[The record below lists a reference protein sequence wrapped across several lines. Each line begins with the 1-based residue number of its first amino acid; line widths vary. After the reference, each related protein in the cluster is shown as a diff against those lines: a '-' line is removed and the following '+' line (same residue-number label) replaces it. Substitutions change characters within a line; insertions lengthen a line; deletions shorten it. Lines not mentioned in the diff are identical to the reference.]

1 MGMAPDADSLTY
13 YGRLEKFLKGI
24 VLRLK
29 LLLALGFL
37 LRLASVFLIVLLG
50 SLLAQEAHAVFAY
63 IPFAYYLLA
72 LASLVCVIGLGL
84 WKIAYRISLPK
95 AARGLEETLPHL
107 KDDVTNALLLYRQLK
122 TSGESDPTSSKLV
135 TAHLRK
141 TVNVLTDIDPNQVV
155 NFKSLGPHFKLL
167 LPLVFAFVMAFAWDA
182 QFPRQALSRI
192 LHPFSALPDQRT
204 FISVAPTPA
213 IVLRGTPVD
222 IKATTGGRIP
232 DRLTLN
238 LWQEEGD
245 PIQLAMTPE
254 GQGRFSHRIP
264 SAQSSFRYQVTSN
277 RAQSPTADVRVVD
290 APDIAKLELTLIPPA
305 YTRLPKAVKT
315 QGHIEALKGT
325 IVNLHAWPTK
335 PVTLGKLI
343 LNRREHQVLTI
354 EDDRLAGNLLVL
366 NPGTYSLS
374 LKDALGFENTNPV
387 PYSIHLIPDKYPEVK
402 IVSPADDL
410 VITGREMLP
419 LVYSGKDDF
428 GLTSIRLIYQVRG
441 RERAVTLKNLKE
453 SPKAGPELFQW
464 DLSRL
469 ALAPGDRVSYRLEM
483 WDNDSISGPKAGYSR
498 TFTLQTKDE
507 KDHAAQEAERAE
519 RIADLLLD
527 LLADQLE
534 EIKDRKELSEEIDRI
549 MKMVDRQLE
558 WMGMEKV
565 ERFDLESLKR
575 NLDTLN
581 RRIEVLPRETIT
593 QEMER
598 LALLAED
605 IAKKTRMHEVQA
617 LAREINNRHR
627 RLIESLKEREDSF
640 SPEALKELL
649 AEIDKLKDLISQ
661 VMEAL
666 SRMAHQLPDEFINNP
681 QLGDLEFQDL
691 FDDLKQIQDKL
702 MAGDTAGTLE
712 AAQRLLQ
719 TLSQMMAAMAS
730 AGAQAS
736 MGAFDRLQSEMSQQS
751 GELDNIL
758 AEQKDI
764 LAGTEAVDQEL
775 QRAMAQEIEKRIKEM
790 MPRIKENLAQLK
802 RQLSSEEKDSA
813 AAMEKLLDERQIE
826 KLSQLLENLQ
836 KSFSERADIQSLVEE
851 LAKMTRQLRP
861 GQGEI
866 TTDDN
871 QAAFPHLSARQAK
884 LKQKTQGLGETLEML
899 SQLFPGMDTEIIN
912 DLKAAAG
919 SMGSATG
926 KLEGRDAPGAIPP
939 EQEAIQ
945 HLSRSQQAMQQ
956 MAQQMAQRMR
966 ASRWASPWGYDPR
979 ASWYYGPWAP
989 MPTLPQ
995 PEVNRPLERGYT
1007 GLDRE
1012 EFDPP
1017 AKDAYKAPRIL
1028 REKVMEALKGDIP
1041 PQYRREVER
1050 YFRELTQ

>member
-1 MGMAPDADSLTY
+1 MVPDAGSLTY
-13 YGRLEKFLKGI
+13 FGRLERFLKVI
-24 VLRLK
+24 LFRLK

-50 SLLAQEAHAVFAY
+50 SLLAQETQAIFAY
-63 IPFAYYLLA
+63 LPFAYYLLA
-72 LASLVCVIGLGL
+72 LVSLVCVFGLGL
-84 WKIAYRISLPK
+84 WKIASRISLQK
-95 AARGLEETLPHL
+95 VARGLEEKLPRL
-107 KDDVTNALLLYRQLK
+107 KDNVTNALLLYRQFK
-122 TSGESDPTSSKLV
+122 TSGESDPTSSKLIA
-135 TAHLRK
+135 AHLRK
-141 TVNVLTDIDPNQVV
+141 TVGELADVKPNQVV
-155 NFKSLGPHFKLL
+155 NFRSLWPHFKIL
-167 LPLVFAFVMAFAWDA
+167 LPLVFAFTMAFTWDA
-182 QFPRQALSRI
+182 RFPRQSLSRI

-204 FISVAPTPA
+204 FISVEPTPE
-213 IVLRGTPVD
+213 IVLRGTPVV
-222 IKATTGGRIP
+222 IKATTSGRIP

-238 LWQEEGD
+238 LWQENND
-245 PIQLAMTPE
+245 PIQLAMTSE
-254 GQGRFSHRIP
+254 GEGRFSHLIP
-264 SAQSSFRYQVTSN
+264 SAQRSFKYQAVSR
-277 RAQSPTADVRVVD
+277 RAQSQAAVVRVVD
-290 APDIAKLELTLIPPA
+290 APDIAKLKLTLIPPA

-325 IVNLHAWPTK
+325 IVNLEAWTTK
-335 PVTLGKLI
+335 PVTEGKLI
-343 LNRREHQVLTI
+343 LNRREHQLLTL
-354 EDDRLAGNLLVL
+354 EEDRLTGNLLVL

-374 LKDALGFENTNPV
+374 VKDALGFENDNPV

-402 IVSPADDL
+402 IVSPTDDIM
-410 VITGREMLP
+410 ITGREMLP

-441 RERAVTLKNLKE
+441 KERIVTLKNLKE
-453 SPKAGPELFQW
+453 SRTAGPELFQW

-469 ALAPGDRVSYRLEM
+469 ALTPGDRVSYRLEM

-534 EIKDRKELSEEIDRI
+534 AIKDRKELSEEIDRI
-549 MKMVDRQLE
+549 MEMVDQQLK
-558 WMGMEKV
+558 WMGMQKV

-575 NLDTLN
+575 NMDTLN
-581 RRIEVLPRETIT
+581 RRIDMLPRETIT

-605 IAKKTRMHEVQA
+605 IAKKTRMHEVEA

-627 RLIESLKEREDSF
+627 RLIESLKERKDSI
-640 SPEALKELL
+640 SPEELQELL
-649 AEIDKLKDLISQ
+649 KEIDKLKDLISQ

-666 SRMAHQLPDEFINNP
+666 SRMANQLPDEFINSP
-681 QLGDLEFQDL
+681 ELGDLELQDL
-691 FDDLKQIQDKL
+691 FKDLEQIQEKL
-702 MAGDTAGTLE
+702 MAGDMEGALE

-719 TLSQMMAAMAS
+719 TLSQMMAAMSS

-736 MGAFDRLQSEMSQQS
+736 MGVFDRLRSEMSQQS

-764 LAGTEAVDQEL
+764 LAGTEAVDQKL

-802 RQLSSEEKDSA
+802 RQLSSEEKDGV
-813 AAMEKLLDERQIE
+813 AAMEKLLDEQQIE
-826 KLSQLLENLQ
+826 KLAQLLENLQ
-836 KSFSERADIQSLVEE
+836 KSFAERSEVQPLVEE
-851 LAKMTRQLRP
+851 LAEMTKRLSP
-861 GQGEI
+861 GQAEI
-866 TTDDN
+866 MTEDSR
-871 QAAFPHLSARQAK
+871 AAFPDLSARQER
-884 LKQKTQGLGETLEML
+884 LKQKTQGIGETLEML

-926 KLEGRDAPGAIPP
+926 RLKGRDAPGAIPP

-956 MAQQMAQRMR
+956 MAQQMAQQMR

-1012 EFDPP
+1012 EFDTP
-1017 AKDAYKAPRIL
+1017 AKDAYKAPRML

-1041 PQYRREVER
+1041 AQYRREVER